1 MVKSYS
7 ILPIYLQCIMKKALF
22 LHFLRSRLITYLITS
37 SLGVNCCGKSLEKV
51 LDFGSKNLYEPW
63 VRVRSKMIFRRIVCE
78 LFFSWSLTPKRVCL
92 SFSLSQANVTHMENF
107 MVKSFS
113 HVSIIIKIVS
123 CSSAT
128 WAESVNIKS
137 LAGNKDNLL

>member
-7 ILPIYLQCIMKKALF
+7 ILPIYWQHIMKKALF

-37 SLGVNCCGKSLEKV
+37 SLGVNCFGKSLEKV

-63 VRVRSKMIFRRIVCE
+63 VRVRSKMIIRRVCE
-78 LFFSWSLTPKRVCL
+78 FFFSWSLFPKRVCL
-92 SFSLSQANVTHMENF
+92 SFSLLQANVTHMEDF

-113 HVSIIIKIVS
+113 HVSKIIKIVS

-128 WAESVNIKS
+128 SAESVNIKS